1 MLLDYL
7 NLDETSDEP
16 LYQQLYRFFCD
27 AITGG
32 RIAAG
37 EHLPSIRRLAEDL
50 RVSRTTV
57 ETAYQQLCVEGYIES
72 RPQRGYYALTLP
84 MAPQRSALARRQSA
98 APAAPAAPKLRYRFS
113 TDSIDRRAFRVEL
126 WQKYIR
132 EVLSHQE
139 IITAYGDHQGEPELR
154 AALTEYTHSVRGV
167 TTSPDRIVIGAG
179 TQPLLFMLSGMLRR
193 NDRMIGMESP
203 GFPQAEQVFADCGL
217 EICRLPG
224 DESGIRLDALEE
236 SGVRIIYVNPTNR
249 LGSGSPI
256 PMTRRAEL
264 IDWATRRN
272 ALIIEDDYNGELR
285 YSARPIPALQSIGSG
300 ENVVYLG
307 TFSKVMLPSV
317 RMGYMVL
324 PPSLASLYHER
335 SAAYNQTAS
344 RIEQLALARMIRE
357 GELEK
362 QLRRLRKLYS
372 AKGSLLVS
380 CLQQEFGDNIGITM
394 QETALRIIVC
404 PGISATAAQLCALA
418 AQQDVQVKPFGGSEI
433 PGQVMLGFS
442 GIAQEEIPEAVHRL
456 YLAWREKI

>member
-7 NLDETSDEP
+7 NLDETAAEP
-16 LYQQLYRFFCD
+16 LYQQLYRFFCS
-27 AITGG
+27 AITHGQ
-32 RIAAG
+32 ITAG

-50 RVSRTTV
+50 NVSRTTV
-57 ETAYQQLCVEGYIES
+57 ETAYQQLCVEGYLES
-72 RPQRGYYALTLP
+72 RPQRGYYALALP
-84 MAPQRSALARRQSA
+84 LTPQKSSAVQRVS
-98 APAAPAAPKLRYRFS
+98 PAAAAPKLRYRFS

-154 AALTEYTHSVRGV
+154 SALAEYSHSVRGV
-167 TTSPDRIVIGAG
+167 TASPERIVVGAG

-203 GFPQAEQVFADCGL
+203 GFVQAEQVFADCGL

-224 DESGIRLDALEE
+224 DESGIRLDALES

-264 IDWATRRN
+264 IEWAARRG
-272 ALIIEDDYNGELR
+272 AMILEDDYNGELR
-285 YSARPIPALQSIGSG
+285 YSARPIPAMQSIGSG
-300 ENVVYLG
+300 DNVVYLG
-307 TFSKVMLPSV
+307 TFSKVLLPSV
-317 RMGYMVL
+317 RMGYLVL
-324 PPSLASLYHER
+324 PPSLASVYQER

-344 RIEQLALARMIRE
+344 RVEQLALARMIRE

-362 QLRRLRKLYS
+362 QLRRLRKLYA
-372 AKGSLLVS
+372 AKGELLLC
-380 CLQQEFGDNIGITM
+380 CLQKEFGSAIQITM
-394 QETALRIIVC
+394 QETALRVVVS
-404 PGISATAAQLCALA
+404 PGIPADSAQLCALA
-418 AQQDVQVKPFGGSEI
+418 AGQNVQVLPFGENEL
-433 PGQVMLGFS
+433 PGRVLLGFS
-442 GIAQEEIPEAVHRL
+442 GIAQEDIPEAVHRIS
-456 YLAWREKI
+456 LAWKTKI

>member
-1 MLLDYL
+1 MMLLDYL
-7 NLDETSDEP
+7 NLNESSEEP

-27 AITGG
+27 AISNGQ
-32 RIAAG
+32 IAAG

-50 RVSRTTV
+50 NVSRTTV
-57 ETAYQQLCVEGYIES
+57 ETAYQQLCVEGYMES
-72 RPQRGYYALTLP
+72 RPQRGYYALQLT
-84 MAPQRSALARRQSA
+84 MAPQKSVLAHTRQA
-98 APAAPAAPKLRYRFS
+98 APPVPKLRYRFS

-139 IITAYGDHQGEPELR
+139 IITAYGNHQGEPELR
-154 AALTEYTHSVRGV
+154 TALTEYSHSVRGV
-167 TTSPDRIVIGAG
+167 TSSPEQIVVGAG

-203 GFPQAEQVFADCGL
+203 GFAQAEQVFGDCGL

-264 IDWATRRN
+264 IDWANRRG

-285 YSARPIPALQSIGSG
+285 YSARPIPAMQSIGNG

-307 TFSKVMLPSV
+307 TFSKVLLPSV

-324 PPSLASLYHER
+324 PPSLAAIYHER

-344 RIEQLALARMIRE
+344 RIEQLALARMIQE

-380 CLQQEFGDNIGITM
+380 CLQKEFGSKIQITM
-394 QETALRIIVC
+394 QETALRIVLC
-404 PGISATAAQLCALA
+404 PGAAISAAQLCSLA
-418 AQQDVQVKPFGGSEI
+418 AQENVLVIPFDEKDGLGR
-433 PGQVMLGFS
+433 VMLGFS
-442 GIAQEEIPEAVHRL
+442 GIAQEEIPEAVHHLR
-456 YLAWREKI
+456 LAWEKQI